1 MKRRISRV
9 SHVGFT
15 LVELLVVIAIIGVLV
30 ALLLPAIQ
38 AARESARRMQCT
50 NNLKQIGL
58 AIQNHLDAKKHFPTA
73 GTNADDFY
81 TPIDIVA
88 TEKPGFERLGW
99 GFQILPY
106 AEHANIYNLGKSVH
120 PMAYVQGLNGSI
132 VEQSV
137 PFYSCPSR
145 GPRFAVTPDA
155 TITRLNDYA
164 GVIFN
169 FLHNQHLSNNIYDS
183 PTGQR
188 LKEFTWRGI
197 ISKGGHFNSAK
208 PVGSKYDEWDTINT
222 KHVTDGTSNT
232 IAIMEKAVWVP
243 NYNPPGDW
251 EESWNEMPGW
261 AHNAHQTTMRSVAGD
276 GGLAFGG
283 TANAWAQGRG
293 FGPVPLSDDATSIQN
308 EIDTAP
314 QPRKLAGSEEEG
326 YVDQGFGSAHSGG
339 MNAVFADGSV
349 RTVSLD
355 VDAKVGGV
363 LFRLGCRD
371 DGLIVEE
378 GQF

>member
-1 MKRRISRV
+1 MKHQLSQKNY
-9 SHVGFT
+9 GFT

-58 AIQNHLDAKKHFPTA
+58 AIQNHLDAKKAFPTA

-81 TPIDIVA
+81 RAPADVA
-88 TEKPGFERLGW
+88 ADNPSFERFGW
-99 GFQILPY
+99 GYQILPY
-106 AEHANIYNLGKSVH
+106 AEQKNIHDLGNNVG
-120 PMAYVQGLNGSI
+120 PMTPIPGLGSAL
-132 VEQSV
+132 VEQPIS
-137 PFYSCPSR
+137 FYSCPSR
-145 GPRFAVTPDA
+145 GQRFAVTPEA
-155 TITRLNDYA
+155 TITQLTDYA

-169 FLHNQHLSNNIYDS
+169 FLHNQHLSNNIYAA

-197 ISKGGHFNSAK
+197 ISKGGHFNGTDYEK
-208 PVGSKYDEWDTINT
+208 WDPIST

-232 IAIMEKAVWVP
+232 IAIMEKAVWSQR
-243 NYNPPGDW
+243 YNPPGDW
-251 EESWNEMPGW
+251 AESWNEMPGW

-283 TANAWAQGRG
+283 TVTVWAQGRG
-293 FGPVPLSDDATSIQN
+293 FGPTPLSDDASSVQDET
-308 EIDTAP
+308 DTAP
-314 QPRKLAGSEEEG
+314 RPREEID
-326 YVDQGFGSAHSGG
+326 DQGFGSAHPGG